1 MPSSIATMKARKV
14 RRTSSWSSILVL
26 WAAVATP
33 NVEAVRRSSSG
44 TAQRRRRASSYG
56 GLRKML
62 SESDLEESDIDQPR
76 KAFYKFPMHG
86 EDGQQQ
92 QQQQQQDDDILDTLV
107 LESQGSLPQPPVPRP
122 TMPPPPTNRPITV
135 TSEPTTKPVVPATAR
150 PTTRRPVVVP
160 TPEPTRGSIDTGSP
174 TPQVTCTVSVQIE
187 CQTATDGIPCNQ
199 LSKKASAATGSD
211 PCAVDIVQTYTV
223 TNGGTNA
230 IDIVMLD
237 RSYNGEMTNLLPFLE
252 DKTLGSK
259 AMTAVKGTTTI
270 NVCESQV
277 ITLGIAAGGT
287 PSDGGASAEP
297 CDAKQ
302 QYTFE
307 IEGRIDTAQ
316 PTSQPTRIDT
326 APPSSRPTKK
336 PVAPP
341 PPVEPCVLETSVM
354 CLTSD
359 GRPCN
364 ELTYPTE
371 PGSCDTATN
380 STAGGQQ
387 EPIQLVY
394 TVTNTGTKDDLEI
407 SAAQATFNDIQA
419 DVLPFLP
426 ETTVGPG
433 RSVTTSQTVSVNLCE
448 GKEYELTF
456 SVEADAV
463 GGGAGNSSCESADKV
478 TFQISGPPPS
488 PALLPQPTE
497 SSKAPSPMPVE
508 QREKPTLS
516 PEEVCQLVVNLT
528 CVPPPGIDSCE
539 SIPPAEQQCEGRPER
554 IEMLYTGGKCNQSAT
569 SQLSRPDWFS
579 CVDVGKGP
587 PKKEGTASFIVVT
600 AKNDPTIVYHRGYV
614 AVGDTYELYDGGH
627 LFVADQNITIYSSDE
642 VGPDTMLQTLV
653 YHSSCTQNV
662 FMNDQFG
669 ASKLIGWQND
679 RQGAVSSTATFSFV
693 LTVSV
698 GTTAASPVT
707 LEKLS
712 STLTYGPTM
721 DIDFLETY
729 NLTDQVEGFDLL
741 QGHTLT
747 ATFDATL
754 DITQRGMYGVLTT
767 VAGEGKDGFDCADLN
782 FYAMYVEDQLPPVS
796 PTQAPTITAGPT
808 PDPETAP
815 CIVAADIRCVVLK
828 TNQPCQELAP
838 PTASRCS
845 GGETPQELRFMY
857 RSGPCSQ
864 SNTTA
869 TGFNCTDLPQNANSS
884 QLSAVV
890 RVSDPEDSRLLFE
903 GDVRRGE
910 IFFVGSDRNP
920 LSDTIQVGLFAD
932 GEATEPFQVLRIPTQ
947 CDDASDVSLLT
958 NYGSLQ
964 LTAFEN
970 DAQGYQSAIDVIDQ
984 SFVIRNDGRLVTY
997 VQWANATS
1005 TLYGENVLVS
1015 PDPGLAIAPGL
1026 EYPFSFDST
1035 RINLYVSSGSTYSST
1050 LSVVA
1055 SNRASGIICLASSNL
1070 DFTIR

>member
-1 MPSSIATMKARKV
+1 MPV
-14 RRTSSWSSILVL
+14 SWSSILVI
-26 WAAVATP
+26 WAAVAY
-33 NVEAVRRSSSG
+33 NVGAVRRSSS
-44 TAQRRRRASSYG
+44 TRRRRASSSTHRYL

-62 SESDLEESDIDQPR
+62 SESDWESSPDQPR
-76 KAFYKFPMHG
+76 KAFYKFPMG
-86 EDGQQQ
+86 EEDGQEPL
-92 QQQQQQDDDILDTLV
+92 DDEGLLDTL
-107 LESQGSLPQPPVPRP
+107 LESQGSLPPS
-122 TMPPPPTNRPITV
+122 PPPPSAVPTLPPRPPPTYQPIIV
-135 TSEPTTKPVVPATAR
+135 TSEPTAMPVAPETAR
-150 PTTRRPVVVP
+150 PTTQRPVVVS
-160 TPEPTRGSIDTGSP
+160 TPVPTRASIDTFSP
-174 TPQVTCTVSVQIE
+174 TAQVTCTVGALIE
-187 CQTATDGIPCNQ
+187 CETATGGIPCNQ
-199 LSKKASAATGSD
+199 ISKETPATSGSGND
-211 PCAVDIVQTYTV
+211 PCLLDIVQTYIV
-223 TNGGTNA
+223 SNRDTNL
-230 IDIVMLD
+230 IEIVSLD
-237 RSYNGEMTNLLPFLE
+237 RSYNGEITNLMPFLD
-252 DKTLGSK
+252 DKQLGSS
-259 AMTAVKGTTTI
+259 ALTPVQGTTTI

-277 ITLGIAAGGT
+277 ITLGLVAVAQAVEAG
-287 PSDGGASAEP
+287 SNAVP
-297 CDAKQ
+297 CEAKQ

-307 IEGRIDTAQ
+307 IEGRIDTAP
-316 PTSQPTRIDT
+316 PTSQPTKIDT
-326 APPSSRPTKK
+326 AKPSTRPTQK
-336 PVAPP
+336 PVAP
-341 PPVEPCVLETSVM
+341 PPVEPCVLETSVT
-354 CLTSD
+354 CLTSE

-371 PGSCDTATN
+371 PGSCDATTN
-380 STAGGQQ
+380 STSGQQ

-394 TVTNTGTKDDLEI
+394 TVTNKGTKDDLEI
-407 SAAQATFNDIQA
+407 KAAEATFNDIKA

-426 ETTVGPG
+426 DTTVGPG
-433 RSVTTSQTVSVNLCE
+433 NSVTTSQTVSINLCE

-463 GGGAGNSSCESADKV
+463 GGGANSSSSCESTDKV

-488 PALLPQPTE
+488 PALLPPPTA

-508 QREKPTLS
+508 QRDKPTLS

-528 CVPPPGIDSCE
+528 CVPPPGIASCE
-539 SIPPAEQQCEGRPER
+539 SIPPADQQCESRPER
-554 IEMLYTGGKCNQSAT
+554 IEMLYTGGTCSQSAT

-579 CVDVGKGP
+579 CVDVGSGP
-587 PKKEGTASFIVVT
+587 PTEEGTASYIVVT
-600 AKNDPTIVYHRGYV
+600 AKNDPTIVYYRGYV
-614 AVGDTYELYDGGH
+614 AVGDKYDLYDGGQ

-653 YHSSCTQNV
+653 YHCSCTQNLL
-662 FMNDQFG
+662 MNDQFG
-669 ASKLIGWQND
+669 ASRVIGWEND
-679 RQGAVSSTATFSFV
+679 VQGAVSSTATFSFV
-693 LTVSV
+693 LSVSV
-698 GTTAASPVT
+698 GATAASPVI
-707 LEKLS
+707 LEKLI

-721 DIDFLETY
+721 DVDFLETF
-729 NLTDQVEGFDLL
+729 NLTDQVEGFDLP
-741 QGHTLT
+741 QGNTLT

-754 DITQRGMYGVLTT
+754 DITERGMYGILTT
-767 VAGEGKDGFDCADLN
+767 VSGEGVDGFDCADLH
-782 FYAMYVEDQLPPVS
+782 FYAMYVEDQLPPAS

-815 CIVAADIRCVVLK
+815 CIIAADIRCMVLK
-828 TNQPCQELAP
+828 TNKPCQELAP

-845 GGETPQELRFMY
+845 GDEPPQELRFMY

-869 TGFNCTDLPQNANSS
+869 SGFNCTDFPQTANSS
-884 QLSAVV
+884 QLSAVI
-890 RVSDPEDSRLLFE
+890 RVSDPEDLRTLFE

-910 IFFVGSDRNP
+910 IFYVGSSRNP
-920 LSDTIQVGLFAD
+920 LSDTIQVELFAD
-932 GEATEPFQVLRIPTQ
+932 GEATEPFQVLRIPTK
-947 CDDASDVSLLT
+947 CDAASDVSLLT

-970 DAQGYQSAIDVIDQ
+970 EAQGYQSAIDVIDQ

-997 VQWANATS
+997 VEWANATS

-1055 SNRASGIICLASSNL
+1055 SNRASGIVCLASSTL